1 MIKLAQ
7 GDISLRERQQTTHF
21 NRLYTGVKTMAMKSL
36 VNFCVVMAVII
47 IFGSILLSAFTPK
60 APETTQKMVPL
71 NQAGQ
76 VAALTSTAL
85 KLHPGPTGT
94 LIPTAGKNQA
104 AGQPTPAPTPR
115 NANIIE
121 QVVMNLLSPSSAN
134 GDGTPMDSTT
144 LINLDQILASAKGK
158 NLNQLFAG
166 ATDDQKRMI
175 QQYSGGKNSSEMVSN
190 FCRDVKSDSFK
201 AMSQSVKANA
211 SDPSTDP
218 HSPALL
224 MLLFEKL
231 GTLCP

>member
-1 MIKLAQ
+1 
-7 GDISLRERQQTTHF
+7 
-21 NRLYTGVKTMAMKSL
+21 MAMKSL
-36 VNFCVVMAVII
+36 VNFCVVVAVIV

-60 APETTQKMVPL
+60 APDTAQKMVPL
-71 NQAGQ
+71 NQADQ
-76 VAALTSTAL
+76 VMAQTATAF

-94 LIPTAGKNQA
+94 LLPTAGKNQA

-121 QVVMNLLSPSSAN
+121 QIVMNWLAPSSAN
-134 GDGTPMDSTT
+134 NAGMTTDSTT
-144 LINLDQILASAKGK
+144 LVTLDQMIASANGK

-175 QQYSGGKNSSEMVSN
+175 QQYSGGKNSTEMVSN

-201 AMSQSVKANA
+201 AMSQGIKANA

-231 GTLCP
+231 ATLCP